1 MGLISRVSSRTYRS
15 EMTTTYTKLH
25 TEPQAHDEEIWDC
38 KWLSDKNIVLTASLD
53 DKVNMW
59 KFDDETNKLSKLTS
73 LDRHNLGVNSIDISP
88 DNKIIATRS
97 LDSFIRF
104 FSIDDNNEQGQNI
117 DCAPANSW
125 TIEFFPNGKYI
136 ATGSM
141 TGHVHIMRTED
152 AEKVLTLETQLNFVM
167 SLSTS
172 PNGQYLAASG
182 MDGKVVI
189 FEIKEDEME
198 NKLVGNI
205 KFSFDAHQMTVRAIC
220 FTNDSRNII
229 TGSDDSLIRIY
240 SLDGKAATLL
250 DTMCGHGGWILSL
263 RRSLDKRHIVSTSAD
278 NKLKI
283 WDLLTRDC
291 VYTFSEHSGKC
302 WAAAFN
308 SEGNKLASVS
318 SDKSL

>member
-1 MGLISRVSSRTYRS
+1 
-15 EMTTTYTKLH
+15 MTTTYTKLKVQQ
-25 TEPQAHDEEIWDC
+25 QAHDDEIWDC
-38 KWLSDKNIVLTASLD
+38 KWLKDQNVILTASLD
-53 DKVNMW
+53 DKVSLW
-59 KFDDETNKLSKLTS
+59 KFDDIGENTLTKIAS
-73 LDRHNLGVNSIDISP
+73 IDRHSLGVNSIDISP

-104 FSIDDNNEQGQNI
+104 FSTDDNHEQVQNI

-141 TGHVHIMRTED
+141 TGHIHIMRTSD
-152 AEKVLTLETQLNFVM
+152 AEQVLSLETQLTFVVG
-167 SLSTS
+167 LSIS
-172 PNGQYLAASG
+172 PNGKLLAASG

-189 FEIKEDEME
+189 FEIEEDEIE
-198 NKLVGNI
+198 NKLTGKM
-205 KFSFDAHQMTVRAIC
+205 KFNFDAHQMAVRSLC
-220 FTNDSRNII
+220 FTHDSKNIV
-229 TGSDDSLIRIY
+229 TGSDDTLIRIH
-240 SLDGKAATLL
+240 SLDGKTSTVL

-263 RRSLDKRHIVSTSAD
+263 RRSPDKRHIVSTSAD

-283 WDLLTRDC
+283 WDLLTREC
-291 VYTFSEHSGKC
+291 VHTFAEHTSKC

-318 SDKSL
+318 ADKQLIIYDCPVN